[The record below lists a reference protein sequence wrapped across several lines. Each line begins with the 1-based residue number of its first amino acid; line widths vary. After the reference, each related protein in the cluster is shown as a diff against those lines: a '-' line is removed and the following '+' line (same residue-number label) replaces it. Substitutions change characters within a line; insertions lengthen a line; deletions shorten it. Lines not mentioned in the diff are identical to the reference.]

1 MQILDMK
8 ARTRC
13 DLISLSAL
21 VRLQSYEVSTFEPEI
36 LGVVV

>member
-1 MQILDMK
+1 MQILDVR

-13 DLISLSAL
+13 VLISLSAL
-21 VRLQSYEVSTFEPEI
+21 VRLQSYEVSTFEPEL